1 MEITFVRYGQT
12 EWNSLGKQQ
21 GKEDIPLNS
30 RGIEQAKQT
39 AQLLADRQFDRV
51 YCSPLQR
58 AKQTAQIICENRQ
71 IPIFYEPR
79 IAERDMGEFQGKRWD
94 EFDTRAFWDYAANHH
109 YQQAENIRDFY
120 DRVYNFLDE
129 LKGKPGRALLVSHGG
144 VFAPVSS
151 YAGRSKKEDNLIDNL
166 LENAQA
172 FTFVI

>member
-1 MEITFVRYGQT
+1 MEITFVRHGQT

-39 AQLLADRQFDRV
+39 AQLLGDRQFDRV

-129 LKGKPGRALLVSHGG
+129 LKGKSGRALLVSHGG

>member
-1 MEITFVRYGQT
+1 MEITFVRHGQT

-94 EFDTRAFWDYAANHH
+94 EFDTRAFGIM
-109 YQQAENIRDFY
+109 QQTTTISRQRISAIFMT
-120 DRVYNFLDE
+120 
-129 LKGKPGRALLVSHGG
+129 VST
-144 VFAPVSS
+144 
-151 YAGRSKKEDNLIDNL
+151 
-166 LENAQA
+166 
-172 FTFVI
+172 TFWMS